1 MTIYTSHM
9 ISGAIGQQLGMFSGQ
24 MGYAQQLGY
33 PMQQAMY
40 PGMMP
45 PPAMMMPQMTMMGAA
60 ARGSGGVYGEQ
71 LAMRMANAGTTAMGM
86 GAAGLGLMGA
96 MSGIPLDPFS
106 AALGAGRMGF
116 AAAGGGIGGL
126 AVGGLAAGAAALPF
140 YAAGKIGSVYAGAFT
155 GGMTDQASLNSTL
168 RNNFQFHGGQGAFG
182 RGFGQA
188 QMGQIG
194 QMISSEVRSN
204 PFTSTSEMNQLIAG
218 GAEMGQFSGVRDV
231 QQFTQNFRK
240 MLNTLK
246 EVQRELGGTL
256 TDALQFVRGSQQ
268 AGIFRQADQVNF
280 AAEVRSAEAVTGMD
294 RNQLIALSAQ
304 GAQIS
309 RAYGGVGRQGAMGAL
324 RGVQQLGA
332 AVQAGVVNQEALS
345 EATGGLTGDAALQ
358 AFTTNMMQRT
368 GAFSRRAMGRFSL
381 FALSNNEGNGL
392 DADMLERFRAG
403 DLTTGEVSRTA
414 HRNVNRMGRA
424 RALNREGMLRGA
436 LMEEGGMSAQ
446 IGMMRLMVGDRVL
459 DQGDDLA
466 SLVLQRR
473 FRMNRPESEMMVN
486 LMRNQGSIAQE
497 EAFSRGESRREG
509 IVRREITENRSFD
522 GFMRHLQ
529 HGLEEGTGVA
539 SVREMGRKFMTRIS
553 TLAERA
559 MNDILGTVE
568 SQVTQQDRRSL
579 NNLMLGRAGS
589 DDIRRLAEASSGTGA
604 AGLFDQSSLAQRV
617 LGGIGAHSQ
626 PTVAQAMEA
635 RGVSGFRR
643 MGAARAQDLVQQ
655 AMDARRG
662 LVSGADADML
672 GRLNGNVDVS
682 LRMIQRAQLQAG
694 ESGDFYRYM
703 GGGVSAN
710 AADAFMAQN
719 GFVNRGIMPSEADM
733 MMAGRGG
740 GRINAGMVARDIG
753 RLATQGI
760 GALFGD
766 GLSTLNAMEDQGTNR
781 RLAFISSGGHLG
793 RALSRSGS
801 TRGTTLAGL
810 GGGVDGARR
819 IAENLSVD
827 ESSVAAVMQS
837 EQFSSALRTMQGM
850 SGDRE
855 GLNDQIGL
863 LRRQAAMLEDP
874 GQQRAALSMIE
885 QMSENVRRD
894 GSVGREFSPAL
905 TREQRQRA
913 RELEMQLGQQG
924 AQLRSLGR
932 GLSDVGGGSGVA
944 ALFTRAGDLMTSSEG
959 DREDNLQSANDTMA
973 QARSELARMD
983 PMSDEYRQM
992 ARAISQREGGTGI
1005 LAGVAQERQLRR
1017 ALSGRGRRGRDQA
1030 IETAFG
1036 MVTGG
1041 SIGSMSFNINGRE
1054 IDGSRRDIH
1063 RVLSGALS
1071 RGGRGAADVQQQL
1084 QAQLEAQGLSEG
1096 DAGNLVQ
1103 SLTMGVSGRGRGIDN
1118 ADELIRLTETGEA
1131 GAKLRAIRER
1141 GLEQAQ
1147 RAQNPLDTQRND
1159 LLTQIRDAIRSG
1171 QKPEGQAPGE
1181 PA

>member
-1 MTIYTSHM
+1 MTIYSSQM

-24 MGYAQQLGY
+24 MGYAQQIGY

-45 PPAMMMPQMTMMGAA
+45 PPAMMMPQMSMMGAA
-60 ARGSGGVYGEQ
+60 ARGTGGLYGEQ
-71 LAMRMANAGTTAMGM
+71 LAMRMANAGTTAVGM
-86 GAAGLGLMGA
+86 GAAGLGIMGA
-96 MSGIPLDPFS
+96 MSGMPLDPFS

-116 AAAGGGIGGL
+116 AAAGGGLGGL

-140 YAAGKIGSVYAGAFT
+140 YAAGKIGSIYAGAFT
-155 GGMTDQASLNSTL
+155 GGMSDQASLNSTL

-194 QMISSEVRSN
+194 QMISSEVRRN
-204 PFTSTSEMNQLIAG
+204 PFTSVSEMNQLIAG
-218 GAEMGQFSGVRDV
+218 GAEMGQFSGTRDV

-268 AGIFRQADQVNF
+268 AGIFRQADQINF
-280 AAEVRSAEAVTGMD
+280 AAEIRSAEAVTGMD
-294 RNQLIALSAQ
+294 RNQLVALSAQ

-345 EATGGLTGDAALQ
+345 EATGGLTGEAALQ

-381 FALSNNEGNGL
+381 FALSNSEGTGL
-392 DADMLERFRAG
+392 DSEMLERFRAG
-403 DLTTGEVSRTA
+403 DLTTGEVSRSA

-424 RALNREGMLRGA
+424 RALNREGHLRGA

-473 FRMNRPESEMMVN
+473 FRMSRPESEMMVN
-486 LMRNQGSIAQE
+486 MMRNQGTIAQE

-553 TLAERA
+553 SLAERA

-568 SQVTQQDRRSL
+568 SQVTSQDRRSMH
-579 NNLMLGRAGS
+579 NLMMGRAGS
-589 DDIRRLAEASSGTGA
+589 DDIRRLAEATSGSSA
-604 AGLFDQSSLAQRV
+604 ALFDQSSLAQRV
-617 LGGIGAHSQ
+617 LGGIGAHAQ
-626 PTVAQAMEA
+626 PTVAEAMEA
-635 RGVSGFRR
+635 RGARGFRR
-643 MGAARAQDLVQQ
+643 LGAAQAQDLVQQ

-662 LVSGADADML
+662 LVSGADARIV
-672 GRLNGNVDVS
+672 GGLNADVDSS
-682 LRMIQRAQLQAG
+682 LRAIQRAQLQAG
-694 ESGDFYRYM
+694 EGNDFYRFL
-703 GGGVSAN
+703 GGGVTAN

-719 GFVNRGIMPSEADM
+719 GFVNNGIMPSEASM
-733 MMAGRGG
+733 LMAGRGG

-766 GLSTLNAMEDQGTNR
+766 GLDTLNAVEDQSSNR
-781 RLAFISSGGHLG
+781 RLSFIASGGHLG
-793 RALSRSGS
+793 RTVGRTGT
-801 TRGTTLAGL
+801 TRGTTLSGL
-810 GGGVDGARR
+810 GGGVNGARQ
-819 IAENLSVD
+819 IAENLKVD

-837 EQFSSALRTMQGM
+837 EQFSSSLRTMQGM

-855 GLNDQIGL
+855 GLNDQINL

-894 GSVGREFSPAL
+894 GSIGREFSPAA

-913 RELEMQLGQQG
+913 RELEMQLGQRG
-924 AQLRSLGR
+924 ASLRGLGR
-932 GLSDVGGGSGVA
+932 RLGDVAGGSGVA
-944 ALFTRAGDLMTSSEG
+944 ALFTQAGDLMTSSEG
-959 DREDNLQSANDTMA
+959 KREDNLQRANDTMA

-983 PMSDEYRQM
+983 PMSDEYRQL
-992 ARAISQREGGTGI
+992 ARTIAQGEGGTEL
-1005 LAGVAQERQLRR
+1005 LAGVSQERQLRR

-1030 IETAFG
+1030 VETAFG
-1036 MVTGG
+1036 MITGG
-1041 SIGSMSFNINGRE
+1041 SISQMTFNVGGRE
-1054 IDGSRRDIH
+1054 LDGSRRDIH
-1063 RVLSGALS
+1063 RILGRELG
-1071 RGGRGAADVQQQL
+1071 RGGAGADQVRTQL
-1084 QAQLEAQGLSEG
+1084 QAQLEAQGLSEA
-1096 DAGNLVQ
+1096 DATNLVGTL
-1103 SLTMGVSGRGRGIDN
+1103 SRGLSGGGRGISN
-1118 ADELIRLTETGEA
+1118 IDELIQTSETGTA

-1159 LLTQIRDAIRSG
+1159 LLTQIRDSIRG
-1171 QKPEGQAPGE
+1171 MQKPEGMESGE